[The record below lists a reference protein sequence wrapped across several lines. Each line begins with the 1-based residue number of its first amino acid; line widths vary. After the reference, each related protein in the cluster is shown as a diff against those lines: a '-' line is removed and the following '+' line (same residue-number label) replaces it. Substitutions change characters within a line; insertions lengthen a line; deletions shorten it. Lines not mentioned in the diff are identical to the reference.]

1 MIALAGL
8 SLGTILLGVLFVVF
22 SVAVTLGVY
31 YLVSGDYLW
40 DRGPKSN
47 GRNWSPPR

>member
-8 SLGTILLGVLFVVF
+8 SLGTILLGILFGVV
-22 SVAVTLGVY
+22 SVAITLGVY
-31 YLVSGDYLW
+31 YIVTGDYLW
-40 DRGPKSN
+40 ERGPKSS